1 MKITLTQEERLK
13 LLHAAF
19 CGAGHIHYG
28 AMIIDVRSN
37 DDYDVARESVSQK
50 LGDQHLI
57 CREEV
62 WLEAFNLG
70 LPIRIIDVEDDQ
82 VHLITEERLANL
94 DNLPHNIIVKILDDD
109 GDYDADD
116 LDWVLE
122 FIMFNDKIYG

>member
-1 MKITLTQEERLK
+1 MKITLTQEDRLK

-28 AMIIDVRSN
+28 DMKILVDK
-37 DDYDVARESVSQK
+37 DDYNDAKLIVKERFGEDVMV
-50 LGDQHLI
+50 
-57 CREEV
+57 CREDV
-62 WLEAFNLG
+62 WLEAVKQGYSVKIQDRETGESYQIKSEN
-70 LPIRIIDVEDDQ
+70 
-82 VHLITEERLANL
+82 LANL

>member
-13 LLHAAF
+13 LLFEAF

-28 AMIIDVRSN
+28 DMKILVDKDGYNS
-37 DDYDVARESVSQK
+37 SK
-50 LGDQHLI
+50 LIVKERFGEDLMV
-57 CREEV
+57 CREDV
-62 WLEAFNLG
+62 WLETFNQGYLVKIQDLETG
-70 LPIRIIDVEDDQ
+70 ESYQIKSEN
-82 VHLITEERLANL
+82 LANL